1 MKTRGSLNNT
11 ADTAGTP
18 PPEALAPA
26 RRLWTSLPF
35 LRIVLGLLL
44 ALLLANC
51 GGGGGPD
58 PMRVTPQWKYDPAGG
73 ELRIKADLLLNLYD
87 NQGHTLVLCLY
98 QLSDPNKFL
107 SLAKTREGVL
117 TLLQCEKGFDDS
129 AVTFQKMI
137 IQPGDDFTQPMARAE
152 KATAVGV
159 AGGYFDLDPQR
170 STRVFTYP
178 VIERDTG
185 ILSRDM
191 VRKPG
196 KLVVNLF
203 LGPTEIQKVG
213 SD

>member
-1 MKTRGSLNNT
+1 MT
-11 ADTAGTP
+11 ASQSKIDAPESTP
-18 PPEALAPA
+18 RSRVPFFCLLRA
-26 RRLWTSLPF
+26 RRLLPALFALKLCAF
-35 LRIVLGLLL
+35 LFS
-44 ALLLANC
+44 C
-51 GGGGGPD
+51 GGGGPD
-58 PMRVTPQWKYDPAGG
+58 PMRVTPQWKYDPNGG
-73 ELRIKADLLLNLYD
+73 ELRVRADTLLNLYD
-87 NQGHTLVLCLY
+87 NQGHTLVLCIY

-107 SLAKTREGVL
+107 SLAKTRDGVL
-117 TLLQCEKGFDDS
+117 TLLQCEKAFDDS

-159 AGGYFDLDPQR
+159 AGGYFELDPTR
-170 STRVFTYP
+170 ATRVFTYP

-185 ILSRDM
+185 VLSRDM

>member
-1 MKTRGSLNNT
+1 MTASPSKTDAPVSIPRSRVLPSSLQR
-11 ADTAGTP
+11 A
-18 PPEALAPA
+18 
-26 RRLWTSLPF
+26 
-35 LRIVLGLLL
+35 LGLWPAIL
-44 ALLLANC
+44 ALKLCALLFGC
-51 GGGGGPD
+51 GGGGPD
-58 PMRVTPQWKYDPAGG
+58 PMRVTPQWKYDPNGG
-73 ELRIKADLLLNLYD
+73 EFRVRADPLLNLYD
-87 NQGHTLVLCLY
+87 NQGHTLVLCVY

-107 SLAKTREGVL
+107 SLAKTRDGLV
-117 TLLQCEKGFDDS
+117 TLLQCDKAFDDS

-137 IQPGDDFTQPMARAE
+137 IQPGDDFTQSMARAE

-159 AGGYFDLDPQR
+159 AGGYFDLDPAR
-170 STRVFTYP
+170 STRLFTYP

-185 ILSRDM
+185 VLTRDM